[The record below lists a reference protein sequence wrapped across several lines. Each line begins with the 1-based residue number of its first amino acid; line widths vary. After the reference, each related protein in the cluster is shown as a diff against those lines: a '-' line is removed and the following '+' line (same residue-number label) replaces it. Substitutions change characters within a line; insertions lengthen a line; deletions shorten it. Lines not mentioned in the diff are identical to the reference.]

1 MVSSSSSEELE
12 LSLETMAL
20 ARDLCAYVDGFNEV
34 GHGTT
39 TANPAHEQDTWASTR
54 HLSNK
59 AEGTEGTRLP

>member
-1 MVSSSSSEELE
+1 
-12 LSLETMAL
+12 MAL